1 MSIFFGNRP
10 LCKGFPMMNKEK
22 YVKETTQKIY
32 EELFERYPQLS
43 SQKENILRA
52 FDIIRT
58 TYQNDGKLLV
68 GGNGGGSSDSEHI
81 VGELLK
87 SFKKNRAIDGE
98 VKEKLLAMG
107 EEGDYLVSRLEGALP
122 AVSLISQTGILTAF
136 SNDKSWD
143 TALAQQ
149 AYGLGKEGDC
159 LILLSTSGNSQ
170 NCVYAAL
177 VAQTKGIKTLAF
189 TGAKH
194 GKLKAVCDVTLQ
206 APETE
211 TYKVQELH
219 LPIYHCLCAM
229 IEEEL
234 F

>member
-1 MSIFFGNRP
+1 M
-10 LCKGFPMMNKEK
+10 
-22 YVKETTQKIY
+22 KETTQKIY
-32 EELFERYPQLS
+32 EELFGRYPQLF
-43 SQKENILRA
+43 SQKENILQA
-52 FDIIRT
+52 FKIIKE
-58 TYQNDGKLLV
+58 TYQKGGKLLI
-68 GGNGGGSSDSEHI
+68 GGNGGSASDSEHI

-87 SFKKNRAIDGE
+87 SFKKPREIDE
-98 VKEKLLAMG
+98 KVKENLLAMG
-107 EEGDYLVSRLEGALP
+107 EEGDYLVSKLEGALP

-149 AYGLGKEGDC
+149 AYGLGKEGDG
-159 LILLSTSGNSQ
+159 LILLSTSGNSK

-189 TGAKH
+189 TGAKD
-194 GKLKAVCDVTLQ
+194 GKLKAICDVTVQ

-229 IEEEL
+229 IEED
-234 F
+234 FF